1 VYQFYVAA
9 PPATTTLVSLQGA
22 EAAASQH
29 FIQKPFAPKNSSLSV
44 LLKIGKISQ
53 FFYKIYFLKFGKRKS
68 NGFRFNEQ
76 FSVGFLFK
84 IQF

>member
-44 LLKIGKISQ
+44 LLKIRKNQSV
-53 FFYKIYFLKFGKRKS
+53 FL
-68 NGFRFNEQ
+68 
-76 FSVGFLFK
+76 
-84 IQF
+84 